1 MESCGGCATGIAK
14 AWRPDDV
21 IGFYLVMLV
30 RWSWFGGLFP
40 FFSLARFWQRAGTSG
55 IALSMVHMSVPGIPL
70 NSDPISTSAG
80 TLAFAKDAKI
90 WWCFL
95 YVLRIVRQ
103 AQVHRHEQSQ
113 LVLIACG
120 ETGSPGVEDESTS
133 GLIAILFL
141 ILFLF
146 FFFPSHRQF
155 LSSLYG
161 IYLLCLPSPF
171 YAFPCPQHKPTVLST
186 IPWCR

>member
-1 MESCGGCATGIAK
+1 MCDRDSQGLAPRRRHRFLSG
-14 AWRPDDV
+14 DV
-21 IGFYLVMLV
+21 GSLELV
-30 RWSWFGGLFP
+30 RWSLSLLF
-40 FFSLARFWQRAGTSG
+40 SGALLAESWDVWHCFVDGAHVSPGHSAQQRPY
-55 IALSMVHMSVPGIPL
+55 L
-70 NSDPISTSAG
+70 ISTSAG
-80 TLAFAKDAKI
+80 ALAFAKDAKV

-171 YAFPCPQHKPTVLST
+171 YAFPCPQHKPTALST